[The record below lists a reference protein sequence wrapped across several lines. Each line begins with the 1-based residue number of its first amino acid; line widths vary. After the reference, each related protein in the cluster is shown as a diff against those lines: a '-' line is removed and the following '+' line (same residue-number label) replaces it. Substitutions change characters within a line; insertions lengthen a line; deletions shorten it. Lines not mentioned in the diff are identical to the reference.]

1 MDKLTPISVDQNT
14 FLRHH
19 YALPALPAIVTRVQ
33 AAIHS
38 NDVDTK
44 ELVQLISADPSLVA
58 QILKIINSAYYGIPR
73 EISDLRFAIAYLGL
87 NEIHRLVLSLTVLNT
102 LSIKENDEL
111 SKFWFHSYFTALCTK
126 HLAKKFEPLLPM
138 EELWPAAILHDIGK
152 LIYLKFFA
160 NHYRVLNK
168 YTVEQGCLF
177 SEAENQFDVPAS
189 SFLGSLLCDHW
200 RLPAIVR
207 KACEFH
213 SLKNLQEVTAGGE
226 NNGLTRII
234 CLGNL
239 MAVLATDIL
248 NQDKKY
254 EIAEATKK
262 SLNYTE
268 EQFLTL
274 MGEIYQIKL
283 EVESCKLF

>member
-1 MDKLTPISVDQNT
+1 V
-14 FLRHH
+14 R
-19 YALPALPAIVTRVQ
+19 
-33 AAIHS
+33 
-38 NDVDTK
+38 
-44 ELVQLISADPSLVA
+44 LISADPSLVA
-58 QILKIINSAYYGIPR
+58 QILKVINSAYYGIPR
-73 EISDLRFAIAYLGL
+73 EIGDLRFAIAYLGL
-87 NEIHRLVLSLTVLNT
+87 NEIYRLVLSLTVLNT

-152 LIYLKFFA
+152 LIYLKFFP
-160 NHYRVLNK
+160 NHYQTLRK
-168 YTVEQGCLF
+168 YTLEHGCLF
-177 SEAENQFDVPAS
+177 SEAEIQFDLPAS

-200 RLPAIVR
+200 GLPSKIK
-207 KACEFH
+207 KACELHTLKDLQH
-213 SLKNLQEVTAGGE
+213 STSGSE
-226 NNGLTRII
+226 NEGFTRII

-239 MAVLATDIL
+239 MAILATDTL
-248 NQDKKY
+248 NQDKKH
-254 EIAEATKK
+254 EIAETTQK
-262 SLNYTE
+262 SVNYKE